1 MRFVENFYPRRVD
14 LPDNRSVYKTE
25 RTMSYFHVL
34 LSAVLVLTI
43 LSGAA
48 ATLVAVKGD
57 TRNSD
62 AQRKLVERLSH
73 IALLGAVTIITILS
87 RVLNG

>member
-1 MRFVENFYPRRVD
+1 
-14 LPDNRSVYKTE
+14 
-25 RTMSYFHVL
+25 MSFFHVL
-34 LSAVLVLTI
+34 LSAVLALTI

-57 TRNSD
+57 TRKSD
-62 AQRKLVERLSH
+62 TQRKLVEKLSH